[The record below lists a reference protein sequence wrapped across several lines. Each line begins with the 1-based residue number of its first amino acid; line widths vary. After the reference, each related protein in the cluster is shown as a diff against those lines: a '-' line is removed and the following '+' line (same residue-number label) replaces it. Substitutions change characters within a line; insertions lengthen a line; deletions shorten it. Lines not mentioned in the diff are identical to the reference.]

1 MLVLVLYMGTK
12 RVILYMCSLS
22 AKLYRNYETGMQRQ
36 VQKLGAGKTV
46 DGTIN
51 IIIDVKEGMEYQYL
65 Q

>member
-1 MLVLVLYMGTK
+1 MF
-12 RVILYMCSLS
+12 VIQIFFVSV
-22 AKLYRNYETGMQRQ
+22 KIYRDFAEGKQRQ

-51 IIIDVKEGMEYQYL
+51 SILDIREGMEYQYL